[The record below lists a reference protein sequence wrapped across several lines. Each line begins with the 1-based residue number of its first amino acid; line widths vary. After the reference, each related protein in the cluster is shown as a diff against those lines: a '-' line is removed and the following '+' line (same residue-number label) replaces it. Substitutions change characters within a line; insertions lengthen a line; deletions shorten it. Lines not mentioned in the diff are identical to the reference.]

1 MAYNYNNSSAAYN
14 LDLFAPA
21 PANKPQPKPEQRPQ
35 PRIVRPQVKTRQEIK
50 AEAAAIR
57 AKMLKFAVVL
67 SIGVA
72 LLGTNVAL
80 HIQDNELNNAI
91 VKLDKEL
98 GEKKSEYTRLTSVFN
113 AKFSPDNAKAYAES
127 RGMVKRERYQIVY
140 FDIDEGNQIISAE

>member
-21 PANKPQPKPEQRPQ
+21 PKNKPQPKPEQRPQ
-35 PRIVRPQVKTRQEIK
+35 PRIVRPQVKTRQEIR

-57 AKMLKFAVVL
+57 AKMLKFAIVL

-98 GEKKSEYTRLTSVFN
+98 GEKKSEYTRLNSVFN

-127 RGMVKRERYQIVY
+127 QGMVKRERYQIVY